1 MVYRL
6 VYRYDM
12 IFHDRNFLSIMKKM
26 LKSFKKLV
34 KFNAKIILKVIFTLH
49 IQILSMDLNS
59 IRKMVKKNQNYTFFE
74 FCIFE
79 NDHMSNRNVLCW
91 LICFFLHDWV
101 RVLIMYLIS
110 YHWLMIMYHQTED
123 QIYSIDNV
131 RKLSKTI

>member
-26 LKSFKKLV
+26 LKSFEKLV

-59 IRKMVKKNQNYTFFE
+59 IGKMVKKIKIIHFLSFASSKMIICRIE
-74 FCIFE
+74 
-79 NDHMSNRNVLCW
+79 MSYVG
-91 LICFFLHDWV
+91 
-101 RVLIMYLIS
+101 
-110 YHWLMIMYHQTED
+110 
-123 QIYSIDNV
+123 
-131 RKLSKTI
+131 